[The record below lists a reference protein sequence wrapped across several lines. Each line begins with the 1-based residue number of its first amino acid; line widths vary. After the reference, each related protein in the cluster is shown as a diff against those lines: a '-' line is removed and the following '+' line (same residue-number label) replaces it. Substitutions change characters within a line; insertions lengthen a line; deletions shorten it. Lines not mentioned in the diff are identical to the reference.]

1 VTKRIA
7 VVDDEQ
13 DFLLLMKTLLSEQGY
28 EVGTCSN
35 GTEAFQFIKDLQPS
49 LVFLDLRM
57 SNVSGWDILKELKND
72 PATREIKVIVTS
84 AATDEINAAEPELT
98 SWRCDVLI
106 KPFDIDEALRK
117 TRQCLAISL

>member
-1 VTKRIA
+1 MTNRIA

-13 DFLLLMKTLLSEQGY
+13 DFLMLMQTLLSEQGY

-35 GTEAFQFIKDLQPS
+35 GTEAFDFIKNLQPS

-57 SNVSGWDILKELKND
+57 SGVSGWDILKQLKND
-72 PATREIKVIVTS
+72 PATKDVKVIITS
-84 AATDEINAAEPELT
+84 AATDEISAAGPELT

-106 KPFDIDEALRK
+106 KPFDIDEVLKK
-117 TRQCLAISL
+117 TRSCFGISL